1 MATVRARFVR
11 APSFGHHLCVQE
23 RGEIQALA
31 ASLRELLGRVTALV
45 EHAGSD
51 TPRDDELELVAI
63 ERGLASTLRR
73 VERLTAKAESSRRR
87 G

>member
-1 MATVRARFVR
+1 MVRTRLVR
-11 APSFGHHLCVQE
+11 RTPVGHHLCVKE

-45 EHAGSD
+45 ENAGSD

-73 VERLTAKAESSRRR
+73 VDRLNAKSEAWRRR
-87 G
+87 A

>member
-1 MATVRARFVR
+1 MVRTRFVPR
-11 APSFGHHLCVQE
+11 TSFGHHLCVHQ

-45 EHAGSD
+45 ENTRSD

-73 VERLTAKAESSRRR
+73 VDRLNAKAEGARRR

>member
-1 MATVRARFVR
+1 M
-11 APSFGHHLCVQE
+11 QQ

-45 EHAGSD
+45 ENAGSD
-51 TPRDDELELVAI
+51 TARDDELELVAI

-73 VERLTAKAESSRRR
+73 VDRLNAKPDASRRPR
-87 G
+87 

>member
-1 MATVRARFVR
+1 M
-11 APSFGHHLCVQE
+11 HE

-45 EHAGSD
+45 ENTGSD

-73 VERLTAKAESSRRR
+73 VDRLTAKADASRRPR
-87 G
+87 

>member
-1 MATVRARFVR
+1 MTPV
-11 APSFGHHLCVQE
+11 GHHLSVQE
-23 RGEIQALA
+23 RGELQALA

-45 EHAGSD
+45 EGTGIE

-73 VERLTAKAESSRRR
+73 VDRLNARAESSRRR
-87 G
+87 A

>member
-1 MATVRARFVR
+1 LSD
-11 APSFGHHLCVQE
+11 APPSGIICSVQQ

-45 EHAGSD
+45 ENAGSD
-51 TPRDDELELVAI
+51 IPRDDELELVAI

-73 VERLTAKAESSRRR
+73 VDRLNAKSDASRRR
-87 G
+87 A